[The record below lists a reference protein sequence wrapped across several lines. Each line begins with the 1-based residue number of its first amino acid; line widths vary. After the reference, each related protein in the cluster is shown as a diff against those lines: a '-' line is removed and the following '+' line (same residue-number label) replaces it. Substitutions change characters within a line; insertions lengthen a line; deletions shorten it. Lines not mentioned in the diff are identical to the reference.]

1 MPVEFHGD
9 ETLLTSHETHIL
21 SVRHVSIF
29 NAMKR
34 PMKLHW
40 DWPKDNPYNPQTDN
54 ACKLFNALHV
64 A

>member
-34 PMKLHW
+34 PMKLH
-40 DWPKDNPYNPQTDN
+40 
-54 ACKLFNALHV
+54 
-64 A
+64 